1 VTSRSAP
8 ITIET
13 TQTLDTMLHQ
23 VLNQALVAI
32 DAKAGSLMLVAARQG
47 ILQIKARLGPPRP
60 GRVTER
66 VFSVDDNSIAGL
78 VVRRKRSYLCHDVDH
93 DDFFLRSRSGRNFTS
108 LLSVPIVHDGRV
120 IAVIN
125 ADSERRRRFT
135 DDDRRLLE
143 SVAQK
148 VAGPIADRISIT
160 DALAEVGVE
169 LTRLPREGGV
179 DRVLDKISDLA
190 VRSLGADVVTLY
202 QYDEETD
209 EFPVEGIGPAIG
221 GTIRDR
227 RAMRRKISPGDVPWT
242 VVKERRPGFYVNVH
256 EEEFLVGKANRPGRR
271 PQPRF
276 VEREGIR
283 SMAALLLPFRAA
295 ESEDEEV
302 VGVMFANYKTRH
314 TFNIDE
320 MSALKTFAD
329 YASVAILNARYEERR
344 RTDQIRM
351 VESISA
357 NLAHRMSNLAGPS
370 RPAVELLRERV
381 DPADELAHRQL
392 DTIERKADLLMDLA
406 SQLVRRIKEA
416 GSIVEIEPVPL
427 EPLISDELSRID
439 PDRGRV
445 VVHRDV
451 PPGLP
456 RVQTI
461 EYQLRQVLGDLL
473 DNAVA
478 AVADLP
484 RGDISVTARR
494 NDLTKRVEIEVSD
507 NGAGIPDEIRNG
519 LFTAG
524 VSTKR
529 DTLGIGLWYG
539 RAFLQ
544 ATGGDLRLASTGP
557 GEGTTFLIE
566 VPVAKEERRGTAG
579 GTPASPRPEILIV
592 ENEADWRS
600 AMTDALAGQ
609 GYRLTVATTHAEAAA
624 LLAST
629 PFALAILDLSLHDDP
644 HNRDGLE
651 LLEHIDELRL
661 DTRAIIVTGHGDE
674 DDRQVA
680 RRSPR
685 FVEMVHKDGF
695 SVPAFRALVDRLVR
709 GGATP
714 AADGRRG

>member
-1 VTSRSAP
+1 MTGRSSP
-8 ITIET
+8 ITIEI

-23 VLNQALVAI
+23 ILNQALVAI
-32 DAKAGSLMLVAARQG
+32 DAKAGSLMLVAAKQG

-66 VFSVDDNSIAGL
+66 VLRVDDNSIAGL
-78 VVRRKRSYLCHDVDH
+78 VVQRRRSYLCADVDG
-93 DDFFLRSRSGRNFTS
+93 DAFFLPSRSGRNFTS

-125 ADSERRRRFT
+125 ADSEERARFT
-135 DDDRRLLE
+135 DADRLFLE
-143 SVAQK
+143 SVAEQ
-148 VAGPIADRISIT
+148 VARPIAERISIT

-179 DRVLDKISDLA
+179 DRVLDKISELA

-202 QYDEETD
+202 QYDQD
-209 EFPVEGIGPAIG
+209 SDRFPVEGTGPAIG

-227 RAMRRKISPGDVPWT
+227 RAMRREISPGDVPWT
-242 VVKERRPGFYVNVH
+242 VVKERRPGFYVDVQ
-256 EEEFLVGKANRPGRR
+256 EQEFLVGTADRPVSR
-271 PQPRF
+271 PLPRF
-276 VEREGIR
+276 VAREGIE

-314 TFNIDE
+314 EFNIDE
-320 MSALKTFAD
+320 MSALATFAD
-329 YASVAILNARYEERR
+329 YAAVAILNARYEERR

-370 RPAVELLRERV
+370 RPAVQLLRERI
-381 DPADELAHRQL
+381 DRRDELAHRQL

-416 GSIVEIEPVPL
+416 DSIVEIVSVPL
-427 EPLISDELSRID
+427 EPLIDDELARLD
-439 PDRGRV
+439 ADRGHVRLD
-445 VVHRDV
+445 RDM
-451 PPGLP
+451 PLDLP
-456 RVQTI
+456 SVQTI

-473 DNAVA
+473 DNAMA

-484 RGDISVTARR
+484 DGRIRIAARR
-494 NDLTKRVEIEVSD
+494 NDLTRRVEIEVAD
-507 NGAGIPDEIRNG
+507 NGTGIPEEVRTQ

-544 ATGGDLRLASTGP
+544 ATGGDLRLAGTAP
-557 GEGTTFLIE
+557 DEGTTFVVE
-566 VPVAKEERRGTAG
+566 VPFAKEERRGAAPPATA
-579 GTPASPRPEILIV
+579 TAHAEILIV
-592 ENEADWRS
+592 ENESDWRS
-600 AMTDALAGQ
+600 ALADALAGQ
-609 GYRLTVATTHAEAAA
+609 GHRVRVAGDYAEAAE
-624 LLAST
+624 LLAGT
-629 PFALAILDLSLHDDP
+629 RFALAVLDLSLHDDP
-644 HNRDGLE
+644 YNRDGLT
-651 LLEHIDELRL
+651 LLDHIDELRL
-661 DTRAIIVTGHGDE
+661 DTRVVIVTGHGD
-674 DDRQVA
+674 DHDRQIA

-685 FVEMVHKDGF
+685 FAGMLHKDDFTVAG
-695 SVPAFRALVDRLVR
+695 FRALVDRSLR
-709 GGATP
+709 GGPATG
-714 AADGRRG
+714 ADA